1 MKLDHRGIA
10 VRNHSA
16 ARIYNVLLIR
26 PRMRR
31 LVAVPADD
39 EREAMV
45 VAENENSGWIA
56 KNAEAATGRNP

>member
-1 MKLDHRGIA
+1 MKLDSRGIA

-16 ARIYNVLLIR
+16 VRKYNVLLIR

-31 LVAVPADD
+31 QVVVPADD

-45 VAENENSGWIA
+45 VAENENPRWIA
-56 KNAEAATGRNP
+56 KHAEIVAERNH